1 MNLVIASLI
10 IQSSVPCPLLT
21 SSTNKR
27 DREVGEAQTEA
38 EEGEE
43 TGKEETEVEEV
54 EEKIT
59 EMVIEK
65 PNQTREIRGILMISI
80 VQVRITVIVV
90 RNLLRKTPHYVI
102 VSLVTCN

>member
-1 MNLVIASLI
+1 M
-10 IQSSVPCPLLT
+10 CPHPK
-21 SSTNKR
+21 SYANQYYQQDGQR
-27 DREVGEAQTEA
+27 GRGAFDRGKGRSKDKGRGNEA
-38 EEGEE
+38 
-43 TGKEETEVEEV
+43 EEV